1 MQFYCF
7 ENEVVNELV
16 IREISVFL
24 CDKYLLGGAKRCM
37 ATCKVLKAHLL
48 GDVYRTFANFTF
60 GEKFANFLTN
70 VLASMNEQNNYV
82 LYRP

>member
-1 MQFYCF
+1 
-7 ENEVVNELV
+7 VNELV

-24 CDKYLLGGAKRCM
+24 CDKYLLGGAKGCM

-48 GDVYRTFANFTF
+48 GDVYRTFANYVWGKVRELFN
-60 GEKFANFLTN
+60 ERVSVYERTN
-70 VLASMNEQNNYV
+70 V